1 MVKTW
6 TRKEVRNLAKA
17 DFARGLSLNAIV
29 AKYEIPKHTV
39 KGWCER
45 DGWGQCRQDFLTKQ
59 QETIFARFSQ
69 GIEEITE
76 INLKTAKILAKV
88 CYEMATE
95 ISSNGNYLNNLE
107 TLTKMFNIAKSC
119 VSLPATIMPDLPNVI
134 AEKILEELKDLKNLK
149 TDDVD

>member
-6 TRKEVRNLAKA
+6 TRKELRNLAKG
-17 DFARGLSLNAIV
+17 DFARGLSLTNLAE
-29 AKYEIPKHTV
+29 KYEIPKHTI
-39 KGWCER
+39 KGWCEK
-45 DGWGQCRQDFLTKQ
+45 DGWGQYRKAFLAKQ
-59 QETIFARFSQ
+59 QETIFVRFSQ

-88 CYEMATE
+88 CYEMAIG

-107 TLTKMFNIAKSC
+107 TLTKIFNIAKSC
-119 VSLPATIMPDLPNVI
+119 VSLPATIMPDLPGDI
-134 AEKILEELKDLKNLK
+134 AERILEELKDLKNLK